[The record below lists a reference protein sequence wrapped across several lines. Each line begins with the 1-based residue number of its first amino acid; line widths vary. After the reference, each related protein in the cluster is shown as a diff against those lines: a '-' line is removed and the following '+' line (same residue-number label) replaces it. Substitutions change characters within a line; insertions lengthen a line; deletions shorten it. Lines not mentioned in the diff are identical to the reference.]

1 MKDAS
6 HCLILAMEKAKIL
19 FLKKLGARIAYL
31 RESKGLNQAQL
42 GLECDKDRQSINRLE
57 KGNVN
62 PSIYYLH
69 QISKALEISL
79 TELLDTKD
87 LK

>member
-1 MKDAS
+1 MDKTKS
-6 HCLILAMEKAKIL
+6 N
-19 FLKKLGARIAYL
+19 FLKSLGKRIASL
-31 RESKGLNQAQL
+31 RERSGLNQSELA
-42 GLECDKDRQSINRLE
+42 LECEKDRQSINRLE

-69 QISKALEISL
+69 QICKALNVSL
-79 TELLDTKD
+79 TELFDSKE